1 MKVIISI
8 LMTILCFSII
18 WAQEEVNIETS
29 SAEISEGLD
38 LEAVAELFKDAEDLE
53 AFEQSLN
60 DPDIGINN
68 LDLDENNEVDFIR
81 VLEEVED
88 DVHLIILQAALAE
101 EEYQDV
107 ATIEIEQSE
116 DEDETYNMQI
126 HGNEDIYGSDYYV
139 TPVDVRIH
147 TWPIIK
153 RIYRPAYHP
162 YRSPYLW
169 GRYPKWWKRYRP
181 VTVHVYKPRLKR
193 YTVRAGFVLT
203 HNSRMRR
210 IHRIKYTARRA
221 TVIKHRRAH
230 HKRAARK
237 AQPAPRRVKRK

>member
-8 LMTILCFSII
+8 LMTILCFSFI
-18 WAQEEVNIETS
+18 WAQEEVKIEAS

-38 LEAVAELFKDAEDLE
+38 LEAAAELFKDSEDLE

-68 LDLDENNEVDFIR
+68 LDLDENGEVDFIR

-88 DVHLIILQAALAE
+88 DAHLIILQAALAE

-107 ATIEIEQSE
+107 ATIEIEQN
-116 DEDETYNMQI
+116 DDDTYNMQI
-126 HGNEDIYGSDYYV
+126 QGNEDIYGSDYYV
-139 TPVDVRIH
+139 TPVNVRIH

-153 RIYRPAYHP
+153 RIYLPAYHP

-169 GRYPKWWKRYRP
+169 GKYPTWWKRHRP
-181 VTVHVYKPRLKR
+181 VTVHVYRPRIKR
-193 YTVRAGFVLT
+193 YTARAGFVFT
-203 HNSRMRR
+203 QTNRMRH
-210 IHRIKYTARRA
+210 IHRIKYRARRA
-221 TVIKHRRAH
+221 TIIKHRRAH
-230 HKRAARK
+230 HQRSGRRTQSGPK
-237 AQPAPRRVKRK
+237 RVKRK